1 MVHTMP
7 EPLTYA
13 FMQRALIAGV
23 LLSAVA
29 GYFSPFIVQRRMA
42 FLGSGLAHAAF
53 GGVALGIVLQFD
65 PVLVALPFTVLIGIG
80 IVLIREK
87 TELAGDTAIGILFA
101 VAMALGILLL
111 SRTQQYAGDVMTYL
125 FGSILAVQSADLVW
139 AGGLAALTLVCARW
153 WPVWAYAT
161 VDERLALVDRLR
173 VKRIELAL
181 VVTVA
186 IAIVVSAK
194 IIGILLVSAFLVL
207 PGATARLVARSFAGM
222 TVWSCVFSI
231 GGTVAGLLGSYY
243 TDLPSGPAIVLLQAG
258 VFFVVAATTR
268 R

>member
-1 MVHTMP
+1 MP

-13 FMQRALIAGV
+13 FMQRALIAGI

-53 GGVALGIVLQFD
+53 GGVALGIVLQID
-65 PVLVALPFTVLIGIG
+65 PILVALPFTILVGAG

-87 TELAGDTAIGILFA
+87 TELAGDTAVGILFA
-101 VAMALGILLL
+101 VAMAIGILLL

-125 FGSILAVQSADLVW
+125 FGSILAVQPVDLIW
-139 AGGLAALTLVCARW
+139 AAGLAVLTLVCACW
-153 WPVWAYAT
+153 WPTWTYAT
-161 VDERLALVDRLR
+161 VDERLARVDRLH

-222 TVWSCVFSI
+222 TVWSCAFAV
-231 GGTVAGLLGSYY
+231 GGAIVGLVGSYY
-243 TDLPSGPAIVLLQAG
+243 TDLPSGPAIVLLQAA
-258 VFFVVAATTR
+258 VFFIVAAATR

>member
-1 MVHTMP
+1 MP

-13 FMQRALIAGV
+13 FMQRALIAGI

-29 GYFSPFIVQRRMA
+29 GYFSPFIVQRRLA

-65 PVLVALPFTVLIGIG
+65 PILTALPFTIIVGVI
-80 IVLIREK
+80 IVLIRDK

-111 SRTQQYAGDVMTYL
+111 SRTQQYTGDVMTYL
-125 FGSILAVQSADLVW
+125 FGSILAVQPTDLAW
-139 AGGLAALTLVCARW
+139 ATGLGVMTLVCAFW
-153 WPVWAYAT
+153 WPTWAYAT
-161 VDERLALVDRLR
+161 VDERLARVDRLH

-181 VVTVA
+181 VVSVA
-186 IAIVVSAK
+186 TAIVVSAK

-207 PGATARLVARSFAGM
+207 PGATARLVAHSFAGM
-222 TVWSCVFSI
+222 TAWSCAFAI
-231 GGTVAGLLGSYY
+231 GSAVIGLLGSYY
-243 TDLPSGPAIVLLQAG
+243 TDLPSGPTIVLLQAG
-258 VFFVVAATTR
+258 IFFVIAAFTR